1 MAQINPVRNTKAL
14 GEENKI
20 SNGVNHIF
28 IICGEPSGDLHAG
41 NLAKKI
47 LEINP
52 NIKISGVGGTC
63 MREAGAKIYGNIKD
77 LAVIGLFDVLKKLPK
92 FFSLQ
97 RLILEKIKA
106 EKPDAIILVD
116 FSGFNLRL
124 ARKINKTLP
133 VIYYV
138 SPQVWASR
146 PGRVK
151 TIKEYIHKMIVLF
164 KFEEEFYKR
173 YGINA
178 TFIGHPLLDIVAP
191 TMDGKEFLNK
201 SGLLESKTTIVLL
214 PGSRKQEIKN
224 ILPVMLEASILINKN
239 MANVQFVIAKSP
251 QVDLDIYNRII
262 SESFTDLKI
271 IEGKTY
277 DCLNIADFCL
287 VASGTATLETAIMQ
301 RPMAIIYKMNLLNYF
316 LYRPMV
322 RLPYIGMVN
331 IVAGEKIV
339 PEFIQFGAHPK
350 KISEQ
355 VLEILQNPTRTEQMK
370 DGLALVKSL
379 LGEKGASLR
388 AAQIIIDFLNSE
400 GTSF

>member
-1 MAQINPVRNTKAL
+1 MAEINPVRNNKAL
-14 GEENKI
+14 SEGNKI
-20 SNGVNHIF
+20 SNGVKHIF

-41 NLAKKI
+41 NLAKKL

-52 NIKISGVGGTC
+52 DIRISGIGGTF
-63 MREAGAKIYGNIKD
+63 MRDSGANIYCDIKD
-77 LAVIGLFDVLKKLPK
+77 LAVIGFFDVLKKLPK
-92 FFSLQ
+92 FFALKK
-97 RLILEKIKA
+97 LILEKIKE

-164 KFEEEFYKR
+164 KFEEEFYKK
-173 YGINA
+173 YGIDA
-178 TFIGHPLLDIVAP
+178 TFIGHPLLDIVGP
-191 TMDGKEFLNK
+191 TMDEKEFLNK
-201 SGLLESKTTIVLL
+201 FGLLESKTTIALL

-239 MANVQFVIAKSP
+239 MANAQFVIAKSP
-251 QVDLDIYNRII
+251 QLDLDIYNRII
-262 SESFTDLKI
+262 SKAFIDLKI

-301 RPMAIIYKMNLLNYF
+301 RPFVVIYKMNLLNYL
-316 LYRPMV
+316 LYRPQV
-322 RLPYIGMVN
+322 KVPYIGMVN
-331 IVAGEKIV
+331 IVAGRKIV
-339 PEFIQFGAHPK
+339 PEFIQFKARPK
-350 KISEQ
+350 EISEQ
-355 VLEILQNPTRTEQMK
+355 VLKILQNPAQLEQMK
-370 DGLALVKSL
+370 NDLTLVKSL
-379 LGEKGASLR
+379 LGEKGASRR
-388 AAQIIIDFLNSE
+388 AAQIILNFLNSE
-400 GTSF
+400 GTSL